1 KVLLQNGADVT
12 AADKYEDT
20 ALLWAARGGNVDVA
34 KVLIQYG
41 ADVNAVDEK
50 EESALHYAARHGH
63 VDIAKVLIQNGADVN
78 AVEEDEWTALH
89 FAAERGR
96 VDVVKVLIQNGADV
110 NAVQEDKWTALHIAA
125 RSGYADIAKVLLQNG
140 ADVNAVQ
147 KNNWTALWCAANRFE
162 FYKARR
168 KGHIHCILQL
178 LCFGAEINREALVYD
193 RTGFLVPINE
203 RVTLLRGGKSMGTT
217 LMSNE
222 ERRFMWNLAFFF
234 TIKHGGAIAF
244 KAYYTVRSF
253 ITFHGIF
260 MAHGYDIG
268 NGSAWRQYDAGDNKR
283 YDDS

>member
-1 KVLLQNGADVT
+1 MHF
-12 AADKYEDT
+12 AA
-20 ALLWAARGGNVDVA
+20 
-34 KVLIQYG
+34 QY
-41 ADVNAVDEK
+41 
-50 EESALHYAARHGH
+50 GH
-63 VDIAKVLIQNGADVN
+63 VDVAKVLIQNGADVN
-78 AVEEDEWTALH
+78 SVMRDDWTALH
-89 FAAERGR
+89 LAA
-96 VDVVKVLIQNGADV
+96 
-110 NAVQEDKWTALHIAA
+110 W
-125 RSGYADIAKVLLQNG
+125 SGYADIAKVLLQNG

-234 TIKHGGAIAF
+234 TIKHGGASAF
-244 KAYYTVRSF
+244 KSFTTICSF
-253 ITFHGIF
+253 ITYHGIF
-260 MAHGYDIG
+260 MGPGYDRG
-268 NGSAWRQYDAGDNKR
+268 EGSVWRK
-283 YDDS
+283 